1 MKTSNL
7 LEKVL
12 NNLFNK
18 SIRNYR
24 SNLNVGENTILV
36 FGYDQPECSYV
47 FMGQFVEG
55 NLYFL
60 TTKNNLILANSS
72 NVSDIGKKDPKAL
85 FSDAMVWWR
94 IPTDD
99 EIKLYYKIY
108 ENLALIEDLQSI
120 LDDEQYIQTID
131 TDVLDTLKRCY
142 KVLSEN

>member
-1 MKTSNL
+1 METSNL

-12 NNLFNK
+12 NNLFNE

-36 FGYDQPECSYV
+36 FGYDQPESSYV

-72 NVSDIGKKDPKAL
+72 NVSDVGKKYTNEE

-99 EIKLYYKIY
+99 EMKLYYSKY

>member
-1 MKTSNL
+1 METSNL

-12 NNLFNK
+12 NNLFNE

-55 NLYFL
+55 NLDFL

-72 NVSDIGKKDPKAL
+72 NRSDVGKKDPNEE

-99 EIKLYYKIY
+99 EMKLYYRYY
-108 ENLALIEDLQSI
+108 ENLALIEDLQVI
-120 LDDEQYIQTID
+120 FDDEEYIQTID
-131 TDVLDTLKRCY
+131 NDILDTLKRCY
-142 KVLSEN
+142 KVLKEN

>member
-1 MKTSNL
+1 METSNL

-12 NNLFNK
+12 NNLFNE

-72 NVSDIGKKDPKAL
+72 NRSDVGKKDPNEE

-99 EIKLYYKIY
+99 EMKLYYRYY

-120 LDDEQYIQTID
+120 LDDEGYIQTID
-131 TDVLDTLKRCY
+131 NDVLDTLKRCY
-142 KVLSEN
+142 KVLKEN

>member
-12 NNLFNK
+12 NNLFNE

-72 NVSDIGKKDPKAL
+72 NRSDVGKKDPNEE

-99 EIKLYYKIY
+99 EMKLYYRKY
-108 ENLALIEDLQSI
+108 ENLALMEDLQSI

-131 TDVLDTLKRCY
+131 NDVLDTLKRCY
-142 KVLSEN
+142 KVLKEN

>member
-12 NNLFNK
+12 NNLFNE

-72 NVSDIGKKDPKAL
+72 NRSDVGKKDPNESFA
-85 FSDAMVWWR
+85 DAMVWWR

-99 EIKLYYKIY
+99 EMKLYYRYY

-131 TDVLDTLKRCY
+131 NDVLDTLKRCY
-142 KVLSEN
+142 KVLKEN

>member
-1 MKTSNL
+1 METSNL

-12 NNLFNK
+12 NNLFNE

-72 NVSDIGKKDPKAL
+72 NRSDVGKKDPNEIFA
-85 FSDAMVWWR
+85 DAMVWWR

-99 EIKLYYKIY
+99 EIKLYYRKY
-108 ENLALIEDLQSI
+108 ENLALMEDLQVI
-120 LDDEQYIQTID
+120 FDDEEYIQTID
-131 TDVLDTLKRCY
+131 NDILDTLKRCY
-142 KVLSEN
+142 KVLKEN